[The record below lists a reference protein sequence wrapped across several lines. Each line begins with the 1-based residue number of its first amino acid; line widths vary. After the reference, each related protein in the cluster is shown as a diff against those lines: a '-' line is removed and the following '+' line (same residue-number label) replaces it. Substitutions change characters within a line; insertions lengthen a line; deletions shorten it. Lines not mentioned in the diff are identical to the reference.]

1 MIIQQKAPFLI
12 LRFTA
17 VLYYFDLSSLRETII
32 FNLLIFGSL
41 VSSLPLTPY
50 QHISYAKTHRKQT
63 RLQCKGR
70 SFPNHL
76 RKLLANIWHLCGSNC
91 DKCQESL
98 LQTGACLSG
107 FFLKRLTGAVVYT
120 LILRGIPIIF
130 HTYKK
135 TYSELFAH
143 WTRQGLKLL
152 ILTFKRSQLVVVG
165 YYRTTGEFFLVSANS
180 STILL
185 YNTRLGRAGGKEN
198 GLFLQVE
205 STSFH
210 NETISIRQGPFADST
225 INYHILQRSIISEA
239 MEERKKKWW
248 SQEEKRLCASPC
260 LWEHFPPSA
269 SDAASAR
276 GSPNA
281 ESAASAHSL
290 VKALRDSEKASRGTR
305 PKPVHDP
312 CLEHPSGTCH
322 LGEIKPCPFLFL
334 F

>member
-1 MIIQQKAPFLI
+1 MTHQTTIIQQKTPFLI

-41 VSSLPLTPY
+41 VSSLPLTPN
-50 QHISYAKTHRKQT
+50 QHISYAKIHRKQT
-63 RLQCKGR
+63 RLQCKGC

-98 LQTGACLSG
+98 LQTGARLSV

-120 LILRGIPIIF
+120 LILRGILIIF
-130 HTYKK
+130 HTHKK
-135 TYSELFAH
+135 TYIALFAH

-152 ILTFKRSQLVVVG
+152 ILTFKHSQLVVVG

-198 GLFLQVE
+198 ALFLQAV

-210 NETISIRQGPFADST
+210 NETISIREGPFADFT
-225 INYHILQRSIISEA
+225 INYHILQKSIISKA

-260 LWEHFPPSA
+260 LWEHFSPSA
-269 SDAASAR
+269 SMMQPLTGAPQTQR
-276 GSPNA
+276 V
-281 ESAASAHSL
+281 L
-290 VKALRDSEKASRGTR
+290 L
-305 PKPVHDP
+305 
-312 CLEHPSGTCH
+312 
-322 LGEIKPCPFLFL
+322 
-334 F
+334 